1 MARPAPSVDR
11 TIRLLNHFAAS
22 PGEQYALSDIAR
34 RLEFN
39 KATCHAML
47 NELVKAG
54 VLLRNPATKT
64 YGLGPTLVTW
74 GVASAFDAYQA
85 LEFAEPEMERLRER
99 LDASCVACGMVGH
112 DIVVLARRDTDRP
125 IASFVP
131 VGHRVRSV
139 PPVAGE
145 FLAWA
150 DETAVA
156 EWLGRLDLAL
166 DDPEVQRH
174 RELLHVVRDQ
184 RYRLLLSE
192 ATDLEDLLDQLRAA
206 SEDEGHLD
214 DTLDELLQLLQE
226 RGVGRAPLSASV
238 VGVIAPV
245 FGPGGT
251 PVLTLSLSGLRRPV
265 SPDDAS
271 AYVRP
276 LLDACRRI
284 TKSIG
289 GQVPE
294 HQPEHQPEPRPEPE
308 PAPPA

>member
-1 MARPAPSVDR
+1 VARPAPSVDR
-11 TIRLLNHFAAS
+11 TIRLLNYFAAN

-47 NELVKAG
+47 NELVNAG

-99 LDASCVACGMVGH
+99 LDASCVARGMVGH
-112 DIVVLARRDTDRP
+112 DTVVLARRDTDRP
-125 IASFVP
+125 IASFMP
-131 VGHRVRSV
+131 VGHRLRAV
-139 PPVAGE
+139 PPIASE
-145 FLAWA
+145 FMAWA
-150 DETAVA
+150 DETVVA
-156 EWLGRLDLAL
+156 EWLGRLDVPL
-166 DDPEVQRH
+166 DDPEVDRH
-174 RELLHVVRDQ
+174 RQLLEDVREQ

-192 ATDLEDLLDQLRAA
+192 ATDLEDLLDELRTA
-206 SEDEGHLD
+206 SDDEDQLD
-214 DTLDELLQLLQE
+214 DTLDELFQLLQQ
-226 RGVGRAPLSASV
+226 RGWSRGPRSPSV

-251 PVLTLSLSGLRRPV
+251 PVLALSLSGLRRPV
-265 SPDDAS
+265 SPDEAQQ
-271 AYVRP
+271 YVRP
-276 LLDACRRI
+276 LVDACRRI

-289 GQVPE
+289 GQP
-294 HQPEHQPEPRPEPE
+294 PEPQPTPEP
-308 PAPPA
+308 PSLS